1 MSNPPIPTTHSPS
14 KPCVT
19 MEHAEG
25 TGTPGVS
32 PTLARKPPPNPASDP
47 AVAAYTAPSRD
58 SDRPPPGHIGVAVEA
73 SYQKYLQSRVRAL
86 LKVDH
91 DRFPGAQPVVF
102 NRDHFHL
109 LENEDY
115 YVSEKAIGTRYLM
128 LIVHDGKKSSLFLAD
143 HLNNYT
149 FIREIQIHQPEP
161 EGKAKTLR
169 ETLIDGTLVEEND
182 GDKARMRFLAF
193 DVIAINSVIVTH
205 RSYNSRLGMLNQD
218 VLKPYSEILKRDHAL
233 ARKQP
238 FRIEIKRVERSYG
251 VKLIFQGMT
260 ALRHKSDGLIFT
272 PVRQPYAPGPAP
284 KLLKWKPPEQCTAF
298 FKICV
303 TYSRERKPIY
313 QLLSSLNGNHQFLA
327 HLQLESELYQQ
338 WRSHPPDGRI
348 AEFRYDPEWKIYV
361 IEEGYAPVTKRGGWR
376 FRRFC
381 DDRHIADDEVAIQDT
396 LESVRNSVTW
406 KEFESHLDQIRQRWK
421 FREKGGAASTA
432 PSASLVMSRQPS
444 SAVSEN
450 EAKPLVSSSDD
461 PKHSEPAHTQAD
473 NESVPL
479 PTATTTATRP
489 ALGSIRMGSPQRLP
503 KQEPPERLSPAPKPA
518 SPRLPLGM
526 DRQSPPLS
534 SPRILSPSHRPT
546 RLMSQSPSHSRG
558 SSLSKMAIAGDGTP
572 GRGLSISQ
580 QRRHSNDTRLSP
592 IRTTGTNG
600 SPFGSPTDASP
611 QIMRKVSS
619 LDTRVH
625 LPRSSV
631 ISTKLSSIAS
641 DLATSS
647 SKLPPP
653 KSLADTPSN
662 GGRPAI
668 SRVRTLPSA
677 GATAKGKNAK
687 HRPLSPVAQLP
698 TAMEVDS
705 TGSSKLPLAQPLPT
719 NPGANPSS
727 GSQGITVSASLAVSV
742 SNAQTQ
748 PATTSAPLDHRS
760 MRPEQPLTPGES
772 RKRMTTLDTSQFQS
786 PTKLVRTDAGPIP
799 VSSAQE
805 PTSTTASPLTLR
817 ATPLQ
822 GAQGS
827 AAVSSPPPISIQPS
841 AAQAP
846 PLPSEIMS
854 SAGGSGPVRPKS
866 PLRPPPASLAQIQ
879 PQPPPSGVPM
889 YGPDPA
895 LAPLGPPYRPHDH
908 TRPYG
913 VPGQPFDVQPHPSF
927 SHPPPPYVGQAPQ
940 GHPGPIPQGPTR
952 PGPPVHPFPR
962 PPPHMQP
969 GPFSMGQHPGCPQP
983 SPGGPPLQ
991 NFPMAPRPG
1000 AFGSHPNSRRSSFSQ
1015 QPLPV
1020 RPPPAFSYAP
1030 HSPRPAFS
1038 GPPPT
1043 AMGYPPPPGGM
1054 RPGGPGF
1061 NEYPQGGLPSPQ
1073 QPGRPSTIP
1082 RRGSGTFHRPISSAP
1097 PPPLGG
1103 RSSSF
1108 SAAPPFRD
1116 PHLHNGSGGPPS
1128 HPLAFGRKQ
1137 STPNVH
1143 LAYPPRPPPPGHA
1156 HPGSRAHSLS
1166 TPSPMI
1172 NMGQPTPPIH
1182 RPGYHPPGPAPGYSS
1197 SGPPI
1202 PPQVLPEPMPAASPS
1217 QRPPYAQQLGSY
1229 TLPSNQGDRYN
1240 TYREMVHAST
1250 DPPPPMSAAYPT
1262 EAQHSNPSPTA
1273 NDHGKLQ
1280 PPVSDDSK
1288 RASTKS
1294 DLNFIMNSSND
1305 DGPRDDAMSW
1315 FQ

>member
-1 MSNPPIPTTHSPS
+1 
-14 KPCVT
+14 
-19 MEHAEG
+19 MEHAEAA
-25 TGTPGVS
+25 GTPGVS
-32 PTLARKPPPNPASDP
+32 PTLTRKPPPYPASDP
-47 AVAAYTAPSRD
+47 AMAGPTAPVRD
-58 SDRPPPGHIGVAVEA
+58 SDHSPPGHIGVAVEA

-91 DRFPGAQPVVF
+91 DRFPGAQPIVF
-102 NRDHFHL
+102 KRDHFRL

-182 GDKARMRFLAF
+182 KDKARMRFLAF

-205 RSYNSRLGMLNQD
+205 RSYNSRLGMLNHD
-218 VLKPYSEILKRDHAL
+218 VLKPYFETLKRDHAL

-260 ALRHKSDGLIFT
+260 ALRHKSDGLVFT

-298 FKICV
+298 FKIRV

-313 QLLSSLNGNHQFLA
+313 QLLSSLNGSHHFLA
-327 HLQLESELYQQ
+327 HLQLEPELYQQ

-348 AEFRYDPEWKIYV
+348 AEFRYDPDWKIYV

-381 DDRHIADDEVAIQDT
+381 DDRHIADDEATIQDT

-421 FREKGGAASTA
+421 TREKGGVPSA
-432 PSASLVMSRQPS
+432 PSSVSLAMSRQSS
-444 SAVSEN
+444 SAVPED
-450 EAKPLVSSSDD
+450 EAKPSVSSGDD
-461 PKHSEPAHTQAD
+461 RGNSEVVHIQVD
-473 NESVPL
+473 NGPTLL
-479 PTATTTATRP
+479 PTASTDGARP
-489 ALGSIRMGSPQRLP
+489 ALVSVRMGSPQRSP
-503 KQEPPERLSPAPKPA
+503 KQEPSEKTSPVPKTA
-518 SPRLPLGM
+518 SPRHTSGL
-526 DRQSPPLS
+526 DRQTPPLS
-534 SPRILSPSHRPT
+534 SPRILSPSHRPA

-558 SSLSKMAIAGDGTP
+558 SSLSRMATAGDGSP
-572 GRGLSISQ
+572 GRGLATSQ
-580 QRRHSNDTRLSP
+580 QRRHSNDTRP
-592 IRTTGTNG
+592 PPVQTMGTNG
-600 SPFGSPTDASP
+600 SSFGSPTEVSP
-611 QIMRKVSS
+611 QSMRKVSS
-619 LDTRVH
+619 LDTRMH

-647 SKLPPP
+647 SKLSPP
-653 KSLADTPSN
+653 KSPADAPAN
-662 GGRPAI
+662 GGRPAVT
-668 SRVRTLPSA
+668 RVRTLPSA
-677 GATAKGKNAK
+677 GPATKGKNAK
-687 HRPLSPVAQLP
+687 HRPSSPAAQLP
-698 TAMEVDS
+698 TAMDVDS
-705 TGSSKLPLAQPLPT
+705 TGSSKLFTAPPLPT
-719 NPGANPSS
+719 SPVTNLPL
-727 GSQGITVSASLAVSV
+727 GSHSTAASASPTVSV
-742 SNAQTQ
+742 STASTQ
-748 PATTSAPLDHRS
+748 PPTASAPLDPRY
-760 MRPEQPLTPGES
+760 MPPEQPLTPGES
-772 RKRMTTLDTSQFQS
+772 RKRMSALDTSQFQS
-786 PTKLVRTDAGPIP
+786 PTKLARTDVGPMP
-799 VSSAQE
+799 GSGAQE
-805 PTSTTASPLTLR
+805 SAPASASPLALS
-817 ATPLQ
+817 ATPFQ
-822 GAQGS
+822 GAQS
-827 AAVSSPPPISIQPS
+827 STVIPSPPPTSNYPS
-841 AAQAP
+841 AAQARLHSGVAVSYP
-846 PLPSEIMS
+846 
-854 SAGGSGPVRPKS
+854 GGSDPAHPKS
-866 PLRPPPASLAQIQ
+866 PLRPPGNLVPQRPPPASLAQIQ
-879 PQPPPSGVPM
+879 PQPQPSSSGMLM

-895 LAPLGPPYRPHDH
+895 LAPPGHSYRPYDLA
-908 TRPYG
+908 RPYDA
-913 VPGQPFDVQPHPSF
+913 PGRPFDAQPHPNF
-927 SHPPPPYVGQAPQ
+927 SRPPPLYVGQAPQ
-940 GHPGPIPQGPTR
+940 GHPGPILQAPTR
-952 PGPPVHPFPR
+952 PGSGPPAHPFPR
-962 PPPHMQP
+962 PHLHLQP
-969 GPFSMGQHPGCPQP
+969 GPFSSGPHSGRPQP
-983 SPGGPPLQ
+983 SPGGPPMQ

-1015 QPLPV
+1015 QQPLPA

-1030 HSPRPAFS
+1030 HSPRPVFS
-1038 GPPPT
+1038 GPPT
-1043 AMGYPPPPGGM
+1043 SMGHAPPLGGM
-1054 RPGGPGF
+1054 RLGGPGF
-1061 NEYPQGGLPSPQ
+1061 NEYPHGGLPSPQ
-1073 QPGRPSTIP
+1073 HPVRPPMIP
-1082 RRGSGTFHRPISSAP
+1082 RRGSGTFHRPMPNAP

-1143 LAYPPRPPPPGHA
+1143 LAYPPRPPPPGTSHS
-1156 HPGSRAHSLS
+1156 GSRAHSLS

-1172 NMGQPTPPIH
+1172 SMGQHAPPIH
-1182 RPGYHPPGPAPGYSS
+1182 HPGFHPSGPASGYSGNGPPMPLHMPPGGRPGLLAAAP
-1197 SGPPI
+1197 
-1202 PPQVLPEPMPAASPS
+1202 PPQ
-1217 QRPPYAQQLGSY
+1217 RPLYAQQLSNY
-1229 TLPSNQGDRYN
+1229 TLPSNQGDGYN
-1240 TYREMVHAST
+1240 TYSGIVPSST
-1250 DPPPPMSAAYPT
+1250 GPLSSAPPAYPT
-1262 EAQHSNPSPTA
+1262 EAQPSNPSPTS
-1273 NDHGKLQ
+1273 NDYGR
-1280 PPVSDDSK
+1280 PPPLASEDSK